1 MLTEIANVIKV
12 DGHQAWCEAD
22 RKTVCGSCQASKGCG
37 VPLIDNI
44 FSPKP
49 VNIRIKHDNCLKIG
63 DRVEIGVDKSAFL
76 HSSLLVYLLPIIFM
90 LVFAMIAQGVS
101 VDSVIAEANV
111 IETMGYNEAIIIAYA
126 LAGLIFGFFCVYVIS
141 RKLATNAAF
150 QAVLI
155 RKIEN

>member
-37 VPLIDNI
+37 VPLIDN
-44 FSPKP
+44 
-49 VNIRIKHDNCLKIG
+49 
-63 DRVEIGVDKSAFL
+63 GVDKSAFL